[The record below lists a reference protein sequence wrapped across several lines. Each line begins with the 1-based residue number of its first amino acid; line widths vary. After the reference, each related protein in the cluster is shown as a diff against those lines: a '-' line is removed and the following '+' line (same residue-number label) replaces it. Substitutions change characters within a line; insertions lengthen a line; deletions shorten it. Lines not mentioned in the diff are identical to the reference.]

1 MTERRQWSYVG
12 EGDALRLA
20 EERDKDERGEN
31 GALHCDGNCQ
41 GAASNASLASALFG
55 VAIHEASA

>member
-1 MTERRQWSYVG
+1 MTEGRNWRYIG

-20 EERDKDERGEN
+20 EERHEDERGEN

-41 GAASNASLASALFG
+41 GAAPNTSLASALFG
-55 VAIHEASA
+55 VAIHEAAA